1 MAVTSIWPVK
11 GNVEK
16 VINYARNPEK
26 TTEAVRQLT
35 SSLHAIDGVIQYAA
49 NDLKTEFREYV
60 SCLNCSREEDAAQE
74 FKDVRA
80 DWESRG
86 KSYGQR
92 MCYHGYQS
100 FQEGEVDAETA
111 HAIGC
116 KLAERLWGERF
127 QVVIA
132 THCNTGHYH
141 NHFIINAVSDKDGG
155 TFYNSPDD
163 YRKMREES
171 DRLCREYG
179 LSVIELPRGHGRNY
193 AEYEAEKNGKPTN
206 RGMIRADIDRAIA
219 ASVTRD
225 EFFAFLEEAGYELK
239 LYKQDGDW
247 LEHPALKP
255 PGAKGF
261 FRFHKL
267 GPGYDLD
274 ESSKRIRKNLYGELP
289 FPGEEQEQVHRHR
302 QENPPPFYQRK
313 KPYLYRLYLRYCY
326 ELHIIESHP
335 ASVQRVPFFMRED
348 LTKLDRLDSE
358 TRLLAKHQ
366 IATYEDMQKYKAE
379 LTVQM
384 AELETKRSEL
394 RNQLRHHKRQNDPI
408 QAEAVKGQISD
419 ITKQLRELRK
429 EMSLCEDIEL
439 RSAQTRGELEWLL
452 DQQEIQQR
460 EEEREDE
467 LLRGRGG
474 AGRENEL
481 GRR

>member
-11 GNVEK
+11 SNLSK
-16 VINYARNPEK
+16 VIRYVENPEK
-26 TTEAVRQLT
+26 TTEESKKEQTA
-35 SSLHAIDGVIQYAA
+35 LHTVDGVVQYAA
-49 NDLKTEFREYV
+49 DDLKTERREFV
-60 SCLNCSREEDAAQE
+60 TCIGCDETRAAQQ
-74 FKDVRA
+74 FQATKKLH
-80 DWESRG
+80 G
-86 KSYGQR
+86 KTDGR
-92 MCYHGYQS
+92 LCFHGYQS
-100 FQEGEVDAETA
+100 FRHGEVDAIAA
-111 HAIGC
+111 HEIG
-116 KLAERLWGERF
+116 KELVKQMWGDEF
-127 QVVIA
+127 EVVIA
-132 THCNTGHYH
+132 THCNTGCYH
-141 NHFIINAVSDKDGG
+141 NHFVVNSVSRKDGHH
-155 TFYNSPDD
+155 FHNSPAD
-163 YRKMREES
+163 YRRLREIS
-171 DRLCREYG
+171 DQICLERG
-179 LSVIELPRGHGRNY
+179 LSVIENPRGHGRNY

-255 PGAKGF
+255 SGAKGF

-274 ESSKRIRKNLYGELP
+274 EIGKRIRKNLYGELP
-289 FPGEEQEQVHRHR
+289 FPEEEQDQVYRHR
-302 QENPPPFYQRK
+302 QENPPPVYQRK

-326 ELHIIESHP
+326 ELHIIEAHP
-335 ASVQRVPFFMRED
+335 ASVQRVSFFMRED
-348 LTKLDRLDSE
+348 LTKLDRLDAE
-358 TRLLAKHQ
+358 TRLLGKFQ
-366 IATYEDMQKYKAE
+366 IATYEDMQKHKAE
-379 LTVQM
+379 LSSRI
-384 AELETKRSEL
+384 AELEAKRSEL
-394 RNQLRHHKRQNDPI
+394 RNQMRHHKRQHAPT
-408 QAEAVKGQISD
+408 QAEAVKVQISD